1 MSCLL
6 LSSEDVGREISEET
20 GSAVEQVTGTS
31 ICELHLS
38 PLNREGPRNRAIL
51 LIPPTDMVTP
61 GIHD

>member
-1 MSCLL
+1 MFCLL

-38 PLNREGPRNRAIL
+38 PLNREGPRN
-51 LIPPTDMVTP
+51 
-61 GIHD
+61 